1 MTSKTLSASQTHL
14 TPTSITKNSVKI
26 NHATRKK
33 LTYYSKLS
41 TYGIF
46 LRWKFTEIFLEIRKN
61 CEHGVGYLCFLLRS
75 YISDICYCC
84 YLGVNNGMRG
94 FVDWES
100 SVGTKHQLTT
110 FAGSHIRSVFRSREE
125 PRVFADLGNPMA
137 SVPEINKKH
146 DSSLERLNI
155 RSRRGL
161 FKNLSRKMAQK
172 KATRELEEK
181 LGIPLARLESS
192 SNYQTQSSSNYQ
204 SQSSSSSRAHSPAK
218 RSRSQ
223 EYQVALDRGVSPPT
237 ILIGTSSSDE
247 DQAPQTRGEKLRE
260 AVRRKKAEKG
270 KNDDNGAVGTV
281 ARNVPTPPATA
292 THVKEIV
299 NEAVKSL
306 ISEAGAG
313 AGSGAK
319 PKSKAK
325 DPRKFVKSRDIGE
338 HLAPI
343 STTAAA
349 EAAAQAAATGTDE
362 RAAARK
368 IDEQIACLRKLS
380 TEMKDDI
387 QNLRSCVEQIFED
400 NHKLRSCVEK
410 TFEIVKAQQINSS
423 PKNDEQKST

>member
-1 MTSKTLSASQTHL
+1 M
-14 TPTSITKNSVKI
+14 
-26 NHATRKK
+26 
-33 LTYYSKLS
+33 
-41 TYGIF
+41 
-46 LRWKFTEIFLEIRKN
+46 
-61 CEHGVGYLCFLLRS
+61 
-75 YISDICYCC
+75 SDICYCC
-84 YLGVNNGMRG
+84 YCGVNNGSRG

-125 PRVFADLGNPMA
+125 PRVSADLVNSMA
-137 SVPEINKKH
+137 SIPEINKKH
-146 DSSLERLNI
+146 NSSLERLKT

-161 FKNLSRKMAQK
+161 FKNLSQKMAQK

-192 SNYQTQSSSNYQ
+192 SNCQTQSSSNYQ

-325 DPRKFVKSRDIGE
+325 DPRKFVKSRNIGDY
-338 HLAPI
+338 LAPI

-349 EAAAQAAATGTDE
+349 EAAAQAATGSDE

-380 TEMKDDI
+380 TEMRDDI

-410 TFEIVKAQQINSS
+410 IFEIVKAQQINSS
-423 PKNDEQKST
+423 SENDEQKST